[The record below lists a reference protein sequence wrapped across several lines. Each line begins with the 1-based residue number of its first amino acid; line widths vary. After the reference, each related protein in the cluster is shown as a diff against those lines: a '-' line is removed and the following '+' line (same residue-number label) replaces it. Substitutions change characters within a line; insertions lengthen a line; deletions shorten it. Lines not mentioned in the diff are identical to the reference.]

1 MMLGRGWRL
10 PVRILRIP
18 VYLDPSF
25 ALVLPLF
32 AWLIANQVP
41 AFAALLAQAGVQLDV
56 VALTTGSTPYLLG
69 LISALGLFTSVLIHE
84 VGHAVAARLYGV
96 GTKRI
101 TLWFLGGV
109 AQLEDMPRAKGAEA
123 VVAIVG
129 PITSGLLSVL
139 FASVLRF
146 SEAGGGVAFVLAYLA
161 LMNAAL
167 AIFNLLPALPLDG
180 GRVLRSL
187 LAIVI
192 DRERATTIVG
202 GVSRAVAILLG
213 VYGFL
218 TFQLF
223 LVVIAFFVFNAGQA
237 EIQAERARRAFEG
250 RRVRDIMTPD
260 PITVDLGMPLPQ
272 FLQLRSFKPHPCYP
286 VVDGDGILVGLARI
300 KDAEAAA
307 AGAAA
312 EDGSSDGAADRVP
325 STLHDILVD
334 VDTARASEELEGAV
348 RRLAEGDVGR
358 LVVVDAARRVVGIV
372 SRSDVVRVIRDAEPS

>member
-10 PVRILRIP
+10 PVKLLGIP
-18 VYLDPSF
+18 VALDPSF
-25 ALVLPLF
+25 GLVLPLF

-56 VALTTGSTPYLLG
+56 VALTTGWTPYVLG
-69 LISALGLFTSVLIHE
+69 LVCALGLFTSVLVHE
-84 VGHAVAARLYGV
+84 IGHAVAARVYGV
-96 GTKRI
+96 RTKQI

-109 AQLEDMPRAKGAEA
+109 AQLEDMPRARGAEA

-129 PITSGLLSVL
+129 PITSALLSVL
-139 FASVLRF
+139 FAGILRF
-146 SEAGGGVAFVLAYLA
+146 TDAGGGVAFVFAYLA

-187 LAIVI
+187 LALAI
-192 DRERATTIVG
+192 DRERATVIVG

-237 EIQAERARRAFEG
+237 EVHAERARRAFEG
-250 RRVRDIMTPD
+250 RQVRDIMTPD

-272 FLQLRSFKPHPCYP
+272 FRQLRSFKPHPCYP
-286 VVDGDGILVGLARI
+286 VVDDVGVLVGLARI
-300 KDAEAAA
+300 KDAEEAPE
-307 AGAAA
+307 G
-312 EDGSSDGAADRVP
+312 
-325 STLHDILVD
+325 STLRDILLRGVE
-334 VDTARASEELEGAV
+334 TTRAGEDLERAV
-348 RRLAEGDVGR
+348 RRLAEGEVGR
-358 LVVVDAARRVVGIV
+358 LVVVDAAQRVVGIV
-372 SRSDVVRVIRDAEPS
+372 SRSDVVRVIRDAAPS